1 MSLSKQKRP
10 IVTSKTAVPVD
21 TSTEMKVLQE
31 KTVGFPSSTGQLF
44 NGYFSSAR
52 SWKFRK
58 SDLIDGRGR
67 RLFETTAMAC
77 NADAYPFQIPLEART
92 GPEVQAD
99 GHCMLMLSSYD
110 YLGLI
115 GDPRIDG
122 AAIEA
127 IKKYGTGTGGA
138 RLLTGTTDEHQRME
152 QDLAAFR
159 GTEAAI
165 TFSSGYAANVAVIGA
180 LFGATDR
187 VIIDT
192 LCHRSLTD
200 SCRFAGVQLQ
210 RFQHNNL
217 ASLWQEIQNGPP
229 ANRTLIIT
237 EGVFSMDG
245 DICPLPEIIEIKKEF
260 GCFLLVDDSHATGV
274 LGAHGRG
281 VDEHFGI
288 AANEVDIWTGSLAKA
303 IPSTGGFVAGSQ
315 ELAIFLQHASSPY
328 IFSAALNPASVAAI
342 REGLM
347 ILSQE
352 PERVARI
359 EQNANFLRSGLRNL
373 GYDTGLSQTAVIPV
387 ILKDEVTTAL
397 FARRLRDHGILAA
410 PVLFPA
416 VPQGSARLRL
426 CVTAAHTPAHLEF
439 ALDVFKKMG
448 NTSELQ

>member
-1 MSLSKQKRP
+1 MGFVEAEGIS
-10 IVTSKTAVPVD
+10 IVISKTAAPMD
-21 TSTEMKVLQE
+21 TSTEMRE
-31 KTVGFPSSTGQLF
+31 TVGFPSSSGQIF
-44 NGYFSSAR
+44 DGYFSSAR

-58 SDLIDGRGR
+58 SDLIDSRGR

-92 GPEVQAD
+92 GPEVLAD
-99 GHCMLMLSSYD
+99 GHSMLMLSSYD

-115 GDPRIDG
+115 GDPRIDA

-138 RLLTGTTDEHQRME
+138 RLLTGTTDQHQRME

-180 LFGATDR
+180 LFGPADR
-187 VIIDT
+187 VIMDT

-210 RFQHNNL
+210 RFQHNDPE
-217 ASLWQEIQNGPP
+217 SLRQEIQNGPP

-237 EGVFSMDG
+237 DGVFSMDG
-245 DICPLPEIIEIKKEF
+245 DICLLPEMIEIKKEF

-288 AANEVDIWTGSLAKA
+288 AASEVDIWTGSLAKA

-328 IFSAALNPASVAAI
+328 IFSAALSPASVAAI
-342 REGLM
+342 REGLS
-347 ILSQE
+347 ILALE
-352 PERVARI
+352 PERVARTQ
-359 EQNANFLRSGLRNL
+359 QNANFLRCGLRNL
-373 GYDTGLSQTAVIPV
+373 GYDTGLSETAVIPV

-426 CVTAAHTPAHLEF
+426 CVTAAHTRTHLEF
-439 ALDVFKKMG
+439 ALEVFKKMAS
-448 NTSELQ
+448 NESELQ

>member
-1 MSLSKQKRP
+1 
-10 IVTSKTAVPVD
+10 VTSKTAVPLD
-21 TSTEMKVLQE
+21 TPTETKITQGE
-31 KTVGFPSSTGQLF
+31 TRSFPSSGGQLF
-44 NGYFSSAR
+44 EGYFSSAR
-52 SWKFRK
+52 SWKFGK
-58 SDLIDGRGR
+58 SDLIDARGR

-99 GHCMLMLSSYD
+99 GHSMLMLSSYD

-115 GDPRIDG
+115 GDPRIDR

-165 TFSSGYAANVAVIGA
+165 TFSSGYAANLAVIGA
-180 LFGATDR
+180 LFGPADR
-187 VIIDT
+187 VIMDA

-200 SCRFAGVQLQ
+200 ACRFAGVHLQ
-210 RFQHNNL
+210 RFQHNDL
-217 ASLWQEIQNGPP
+217 ESLQQEIENGPP

-237 EGVFSMDG
+237 DGVFSMDG
-245 DICPLPEIIEIKKEF
+245 DICLLPEIIEIKKKF

-288 AANEVDIWTGSLAKA
+288 AASEVDIWTGSLAKA

-315 ELAIFLQHASSPY
+315 ELVIFLQHSSSPY
-328 IFSAALNPASVAAI
+328 IFSAALSPASVAAI

-347 ILSQE
+347 ILAQE
-352 PERVARI
+352 PERVARTA
-359 EQNANFLRSGLRNL
+359 QNAKFLRCGLRHL
-373 GYDTGLSQTAVIPV
+373 GYDTGLSETAVIPV

-397 FARRLRDHGILAA
+397 FARRLRDYGILAA

-426 CVTAAHTPAHLEF
+426 CVTAAHTRAHLEF
-439 ALDVFKKMG
+439 VLEVFSKMA
-448 NTSELQ
+448 NSSVR

>member
-1 MSLSKQKRP
+1 
-10 IVTSKTAVPVD
+10 
-21 TSTEMKVLQE
+21 MKGE
-31 KTVGFPSSTGQLF
+31 IVGFPSSSGQLF
-44 NGYFSSAR
+44 DGYFSSTR
-52 SWKFRK
+52 SWKFGKR
-58 SDLIDGRGR
+58 DLIDARGR
-67 RLFETTAMAC
+67 RLFETAAMAC

-99 GHCMLMLSSYD
+99 GHSMLMLSSYD

-165 TFSSGYAANVAVIGA
+165 TFSSGYVANLAVIGA
-180 LFGATDR
+180 LLGPGDR
-187 VIIDT
+187 VIMDT

-200 SCRFAGVQLQ
+200 ACRFAGVQLQ
-210 RFQHNNL
+210 RFLHNDME
-217 ASLWQEIQNGPP
+217 SLQQEIENGPP
-229 ANRTLIIT
+229 ANRTLIVT
-237 EGVFSMDG
+237 DGVFSMDG
-245 DICPLPEIIEIKKEF
+245 DICLLPEILEIKKKF

-281 VDEHFGI
+281 VDEHFNV
-288 AANEVDIWTGSLAKA
+288 AASEVDIWTGSLAKA

-315 ELAIFLQHASSPY
+315 ELGIFLQHASSPY
-328 IFSAALNPASVAAI
+328 IFSAALSPASVAAI
-342 REGLM
+342 REGLS
-347 ILSQE
+347 ILARE

-359 EQNANFLRSGLRNL
+359 EQNANFVRSGLRNL
-373 GYDTGLSQTAVIPV
+373 GYDIGLSQTAVIPV

-426 CVTAAHTPAHLEF
+426 CVTAAHTRAHLEF
-439 ALDVFKKMG
+439 ALEIFKKMG
-448 NTSELQ
+448 DEGFKKAAQP